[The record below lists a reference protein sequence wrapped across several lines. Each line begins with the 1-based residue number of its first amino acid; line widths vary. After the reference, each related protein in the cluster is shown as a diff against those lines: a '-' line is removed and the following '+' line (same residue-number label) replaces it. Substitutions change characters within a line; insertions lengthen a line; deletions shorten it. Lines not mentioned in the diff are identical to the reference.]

1 MKFFWK
7 SAKTFIFLGVFGK
20 ITPKS
25 LNNDPLHFMDFL
37 PEYQPVTPAYSTH
50 PYNSAQKCM

>member
-1 MKFFWK
+1 MNFFWK

-25 LNNDPLHFMDFL
+25 LNNDPPILWIFSQSTN
-37 PEYQPVTPAYSTH
+37 PPAYSTH
-50 PYNSAQKCM
+50 PYN